1 MQGEDAA
8 LEPARVYRGEQ
19 LAAGRA
25 VVGPLAVV
33 GLEVDGHHVPRANVR
48 EDIERLAR
56 IRVSPAIDLAL
67 FLARRDGDERELDPG
82 EPLPDLVEHAR
93 IVTGVPG
100 EEDAMAESLDHVS
113 RVRVVPEGIEAVAAA
128 LVADGHCRDPQY
140 CRFNRLPGRQ

>member
-33 GLEVDGHHVPRANVR
+33 GLEVDGHHVARAHVR
-48 EDIERLAR
+48 EDVERLAR
-56 IRVSPAIDLAL
+56 FRVSPAIDLAL

-82 EPLPDLVEHAR
+82 EPLPDLLEHAPV
-93 IVTGVPG
+93 VTGVPG
-100 EEDAMAESLDHVS
+100 EEDAMPEPLDHVS
-113 RVRVVPEGIEAVAAA
+113 GVGVVPEGIEAVAAA
-128 LVADGHCRDPQY
+128 LVPDGYRRDPQS
-140 CRFNRLPGRQ
+140 CRFNRLP